1 VSVIQVKDAADML
14 SDGNDMSIWNKSTLY
29 GAQSLTDPIHQQVR
43 EQGSSRRILVV
54 EDDSSLAHLEAEI
67 LMAHGYLVDI
77 ACNGEIAVTALEQ
90 ELPDL
95 VLLDLD
101 LSGTI
106 NGWDVLQ
113 MLRAYSV
120 IPVLLTSAE
129 SAVNR
134 HIRFRVEAR
143 STLDFLPKPYLIH
156 TLLKR
161 IERMLTIVPY

>member
-1 VSVIQVKDAADML
+1 ML
-14 SDGNDMSIWNKSTLY
+14 LDGNDMSIWNKSTLY
-29 GAQSLTDPIHQQVR
+29 GAQSLTNPIQQQVR
-43 EQGSSRRILVV
+43 EQGSSQRILVV
-54 EDDSSLAHLEAEI
+54 EDDSSLAHLESDI
-67 LMAHGYLVDI
+67 LMAHGYLVTI
-77 ACNGEIAVTALEQ
+77 ASNGEMAVTALEQ
-90 ELPDL
+90 KLPNL

-113 MLRAYSV
+113 MLRAYSA

-134 HIRFRVEAR
+134 QIRFRGEAR

-161 IERMLTIVPY
+161 IERMLTIAPHSNQARKPL